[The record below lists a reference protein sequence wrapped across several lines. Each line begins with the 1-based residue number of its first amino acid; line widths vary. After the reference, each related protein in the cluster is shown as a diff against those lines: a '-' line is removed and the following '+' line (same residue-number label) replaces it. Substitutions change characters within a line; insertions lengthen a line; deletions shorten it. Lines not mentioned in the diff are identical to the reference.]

1 MKTYLILPLILSV
14 IFLTACNTVP
24 IASDDADSLAKNFK
38 PNATKSKIYVYQTEP
53 FSSITGVPIALD
65 KKIAGEVTANSFYV
79 WTVEPGRHVI
89 SSLTA
94 NKNNMWIDT
103 EAGQNYYVKQTVNI
117 SIWKPTS
124 LLEQV
129 SEKEG
134 IKAINQS
141 KLIDVK

>member
-1 MKTYLILPLILSV
+1 MKLYRILPLMLSF

-24 IASDDADSLAKNFK
+24 IASDEADNQAKNFK

-53 FSSITGVPIALD
+53 FSSVTGVPIALD
-65 KKIAGEVTANSFYV
+65 KQVAGDVTANSYYL

-94 NKNNMWIDT
+94 NKNDMWIDT
-103 EAGQNYYVKQTVNI
+103 EAGQNYYIKQTINI

-141 KLIDVK
+141 KLINVK